1 MEHNPAQVNELF
13 LQRLNSP
20 EGMDKVA
27 QEGAAFVRQKLREVS
42 FARKIINPQYTMR
55 PELQRSINHEGLV
68 KIVDIEP
75 DSKAMVVTFRGNP
88 DGQYIEGPRYEIP
101 FFMISSPDFQKTESE
116 LRAYGYPITE
126 IMERNS
132 VLDIHKVED
141 EQFLKHVNAAIDVE
155 VGLGNTF
162 KSLTKT
168 YDSDGTIKRKDLK
181 ELFDALDGDKLRAE
195 YILMDSTMYNRLMLY
210 PATEIGSGATSEIVI
225 NGYTYS
231 TFMGRKLVVS
241 NKKDLLDNTI
251 YAFTTQDFFGQFLI
265 LEDTKF
271 WIEKKKNIITF
282 AAYEEIGMGI
292 GNTRSCARL
301 TLS

>member
-1 MEHNPAQVNELF
+1 MEYNASALNEMF
-13 LQRLNSP
+13 LQKINTP
-20 EGMDKVA
+20 DGIEKAA
-27 QEGAAFVRQKLREVS
+27 QEGAAFIRQKLREVS
-42 FARKIINPQYTMR
+42 FARKVIQPQFVTR

-141 EQFLKHVNAAIDVE
+141 EQFLKHVNAAIDIE
-155 VGLGNTF
+155 VGLGNTY
-162 KSLTKT
+162 KSITGS
-168 YDSDGTIKRKDLK
+168 YDTDGTIKRKDLK
-181 ELFDALDGDKLRAE
+181 DLFDALDGDKLRCE
-195 YILMDSTMYNRLMLY
+195 YILMDSTMFNRLLLY
-210 PATEIGSGATSEIVI
+210 TASDLGDTFQSDVTL
-225 NGYTYS
+225 NGFTYS
-231 TFMGRKLVVS
+231 AFLGRKLIVS

-271 WIEKKKNIITF
+271 WIEKKKNIVTF

-292 GNTRSCARL
+292 GNTRACAKL

>member
-1 MEHNPAQVNELF
+1 MEHNANVVNELF
-13 LQRLNSP
+13 LQRLNTP
-20 EGMDKVA
+20 DGIEKVA
-27 QEGAAFVRQKLREVS
+27 QEGAAFIRQKLREVS
-42 FARKIINPQYTMR
+42 FARKIVQPQYVMR
-55 PELQRSINHEGLV
+55 PELQRSVNHEGLV

-162 KSLTKT
+162 KAVTGS
-168 YDSDGTIKRKDLK
+168 YENDGTIPRKKLK

-195 YILMDSTMYNRLMLY
+195 YILMDSTMFNRLMLY
-210 PATEIGSGATSEIVI
+210 TASQLGDQFQSEVTV
-225 NGYTYS
+225 NGFTYS
-231 TFMGRKLVVS
+231 TFMGRKLIVS
-241 NKKDLLDNTI
+241 NKKDLLDNNI

-292 GNTRSCARL
+292 GNTRSCAKL